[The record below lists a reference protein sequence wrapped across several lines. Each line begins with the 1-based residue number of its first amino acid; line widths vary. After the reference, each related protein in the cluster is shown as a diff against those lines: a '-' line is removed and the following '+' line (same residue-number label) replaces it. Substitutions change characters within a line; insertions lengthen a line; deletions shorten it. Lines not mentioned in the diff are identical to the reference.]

1 MCHKVESNFVLIH
14 HLRNNYSCTISELVH
29 VKRTIEEKLPNV
41 FVDISKNSIMDSVSS
56 FPKIFTWIDDKIVKS
71 KDSNIY
77 FNEPLIDYFDSGLQD
92 ELKKEI
98 TTLLEVDS

>member
-14 HLRNNYSCTISELVH
+14 HLRNNSSCTISELVH

-56 FPKIFTWIDDKIVKS
+56 FPNIFTWIDDKVVKS
-71 KDSNIY
+71 KDSNKY
-77 FNEPLIDYFDSGLQD
+77 FIEPLIDYFDC
-92 ELKKEI
+92 ELKAELKNEL
-98 TTLLEVDS
+98 TALLEVGS